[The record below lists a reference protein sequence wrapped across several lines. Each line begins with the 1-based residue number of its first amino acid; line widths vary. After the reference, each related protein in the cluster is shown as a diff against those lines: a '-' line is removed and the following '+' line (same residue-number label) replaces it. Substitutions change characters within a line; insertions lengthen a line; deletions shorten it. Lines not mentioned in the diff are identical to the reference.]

1 VAVTKGSVVLA
12 QAHANFEQFLVQRQ
26 RTLILEAWRRGE
38 QDRLSDRYGI
48 GLSEIHDTWRPGV
61 YTPPGVNDEY
71 LDLANRS
78 TTPWAGLVVKSLQ
91 QMVYVDGVS
100 RKNSKETPKVWETWQ
115 RNEWDA
121 WQISLHGNVI
131 GHGLAF
137 GTVMPSK
144 DPLTGDKMARM
155 AAHGADKMA
164 AFYDDPQDQWPTFA
178 MRAEEVRSPFNHREG
193 WFVFF
198 YDETA
203 THRISCNGD
212 GRELSDWTYID
223 YEEHPFPVPPVV
235 RYANHLD
242 LNGRATGEVEPVI
255 PMLRRI
261 DQGTFDRLITQ
272 RFGAWKI
279 RYIAGMAK
287 PTRASDATAEKMRL
301 RLEDLL
307 VAEDKDTKFGTLDA
321 SDLKQFIETG
331 DSDLRALSAITQTPP
346 HHLLG
351 VSANLQAEALAAAEA
366 GLLRKAGDFQT
377 ICGES
382 HEKML
387 RLTALA
393 NGDTEEARA
402 VDLEVKW
409 RDTESRS
416 LVQTINA
423 LSLAATGLKIP
434 VEMLW
439 ERVPGW
445 TDQMTERAK
454 ELIESGDLID
464 MVLAELQAEQNAEAA
479 KQMSEAVPPE
489 DRKPTGT
496 QGSNGQGGSNKTSK
510 PVKQSGS
517 GK

>member
-1 VAVTKGSVVLA
+1 MAVTKQGVVLA
-12 QAHANFEQFLVQRQ
+12 QAHANFPQLLLQRE
-26 RTLILEAWRRGE
+26 RTIILEAWTRGE
-38 QDRLSDRYGI
+38 QDQ
-48 GLSEIHDTWRPGV
+48 LSERFLNEIDVQPNWRPGV
-61 YTPPGVNDEY
+61 YTPNGVNDEY
-71 LDLANRS
+71 NDLAGRS

-100 RKNSKETPKVWETWQ
+100 RSSTQDTPKVWETWQ

-121 WQISLHGNVI
+121 WQIPLHRGVI
-131 GHGLAF
+131 AHGLAF
-137 GTVMPSK
+137 GTVVPSI
-144 DPLTGDKMARM
+144 DPLTGDKMSRM
-155 AAHGADKMA
+155 NAYGADKFS
-164 AFYDDPQDQWPTFA
+164 AFYEDPQDQWPMFA
-178 MRAEEVRSPFNHREG
+178 MRAEPVRNALNVRDG
-193 WFVFF
+193 WMVFF

-203 THRISCNGD
+203 IHRISCKAD
-212 GRELSDWTYID
+212 GKELSDWSYID
-223 YEEHPFPVPPVV
+223 HETHPFPVPPVV
-235 RYANHLD
+235 RYANQLD

-261 DQGTFDRLITQ
+261 DQDTFDRLITQ

-287 PTRASDATAEKMRL
+287 PTSSSDAAAEKLRL
-301 RLEDLL
+301 RIEDLL
-307 VAEDKDTKFGTLDA
+307 IAEDKDTKFGTLDA
-321 SDLKQFIETG
+321 SDLKQFIEVS
-331 DSDLRALSAITQTPP
+331 DADLRSLAAITQTPP

-366 GLLRKAGDFQT
+366 GLLRKAGDFRT

-393 NGDTEEARA
+393 DGNTEEAKA

-416 LVQTINA
+416 LVQTVNA
-423 LSLAATGLKIP
+423 LALAATGLKIP

-439 ERVPGW
+439 ARLPGW
-445 TDQMTERAK
+445 TDQMTEQAK
-454 ELIESGDLID
+454 DLIESGDMID
-464 MVLAELQAEQNAEAA
+464 AVLAELQAQQNADAA

-489 DRKPTGT
+489 QRQPTSSKST
-496 QGSNGQGGSNKTSK
+496 GGSDNNKKVT
-510 PVKQSGS
+510 KQSGS

>member
-1 VAVTKGSVVLA
+1 MAVTKQGVVLA
-12 QAHANFEQFLVQRQ
+12 QAHANFPAFLLQRE
-26 RTLILEAWRRGE
+26 RTIILDAWTRGE
-38 QDRLSDRYGI
+38 QDQLNQRYLNDI
-48 GLSEIHDTWRPGV
+48 DVPVNWRPGV
-61 YTPPGVNDEY
+61 YTPALVNDEY
-71 LDLANRS
+71 TDLAGRS

-100 RKNSKETPKVWETWQ
+100 RKSSKDTPKVWETWQ
-115 RNEWDA
+115 RNEWDM
-121 WQISLHGNVI
+121 WQIPLNRGVI
-131 GHGLAF
+131 AHGLAF
-137 GTVMPSK
+137 GTVTPSK
-144 DPLTGDKMARM
+144 DPLTGNKMSRM
-155 AAHGADKMA
+155 NAYGANKFS
-164 AFYDDPQDQWPTFA
+164 AFYDEPMDQWPTFA
-178 MRAEEVRSPFNHREG
+178 MRAEVVKSPLNVRTG

-203 THRISCNGD
+203 IHRISCKGD
-212 GRELSDWTYID
+212 GHDLSDWEYID
-223 YEEHPFPVPPVV
+223 YEAHPFPVPPVV
-235 RYANHLD
+235 RYANQLD
-242 LNGRATGEVEPVI
+242 LDGRATGEVEPVI

-261 DQGTFDRLITQ
+261 DQDTFDRLITQ

-287 PTRASDATAEKMRL
+287 PSSQSDAEAEKLRL
-301 RLEDLL
+301 RIEDLL
-307 VAEDKDTKFGTLDA
+307 IAEDKDTKFGTLDA
-321 SDLKQFIETG
+321 SDLKQFIEVN
-331 DSDLRALSAITQTPP
+331 DSDLRQLAAITQTPP

-377 ICGES
+377 IVGES

-393 NGDTEEARA
+393 DGNKEEAEA

-416 LVQTINA
+416 LVQTVNA
-423 LSLAATGLKIP
+423 LALAATGLKIP

-439 ERVPGW
+439 ERIPGW
-445 TDQMTERAK
+445 TEQMTERAK
-454 ELIESGDLID
+454 DLIESGDMID
-464 MVLAELQAEQNAEAA
+464 AVLAELQAQQNADAA

-489 DRKPTGT
+489 QRQPT
-496 QGSNGQGGSNKTSK
+496 GSNGQGGSNSGKK
-510 PVKQSGS
+510 PTKQSGS

>member
-1 VAVTKGSVVLA
+1 MAVTKQGVVLA
-12 QAHANFEQFLVQRQ
+12 QAHANMPALLLQRE
-26 RTLILEAWRRGE
+26 RTIILDAWTRGE
-38 QDRLSDRYGI
+38 QDQLNERY
-48 GLSEIHDTWRPGV
+48 LNDVDTPVNWRPGV
-61 YTPPGVNDEY
+61 YTPNGVNDEY
-71 LDLANRS
+71 TDLAGRS

-100 RKNSKETPKVWETWQ
+100 RASTQDAPKVWETWQ

-121 WQISLHGNVI
+121 WQIPLHRGVI
-131 GHGLAF
+131 AHGLAF

-144 DPLTGDKMARM
+144 DPLTGDKMSRM
-155 AAHGADKMA
+155 NAYGANKFS
-164 AFYDDPQDQWPTFA
+164 AFYEDPQDQWPMFG
-178 MRAEEVRSPFNHREG
+178 MRIEPVTNALNVRDG
-193 WFVFF
+193 WLVWF

-203 THRISCNGD
+203 VHRISCKAD
-212 GRELSDWTYID
+212 GKELSDWSYID
-223 YEEHPFPVPPVV
+223 HETHPFPVPPVV
-235 RYANHLD
+235 RYANQLD
-242 LNGRATGEVEPVI
+242 LDGRATGEVEPVI

-261 DQGTFDRLITQ
+261 DQDTFDRLITQ

-279 RYIAGMAK
+279 RYIAGMAQ
-287 PTRASDATAEKMRL
+287 PSSQSDAAAEKLRL
-301 RLEDLL
+301 RIEDLL
-307 VAEDKDTKFGTLDA
+307 IAEDKDTKFGTLDA
-321 SDLKQFIETG
+321 SDLKQFI
-331 DSDLRALSAITQTPP
+331 DVSDADLRSLAAITQTPP

-366 GLLRKAGDFQT
+366 GLLRKAGDFRT

-387 RLTALA
+387 RLTALSDG
-393 NGDTEEARA
+393 NKEEASA

-416 LVQTINA
+416 LVQTVNA

-439 ERVPGW
+439 QRLPGW
-445 TDQMTERAK
+445 TDQMTEQAK
-454 ELIESGDLID
+454 DLIESGDMID
-464 MVLAELQAEQNAEAA
+464 MVLAELQAQQNADAA

-489 DRKPTGT
+489 QRQPTS
-496 QGSNGQGGSNKTSK
+496 QGANGQGGSNNTKKVT
-510 PVKQSGS
+510 KQSGS